1 MTQEYPHSLPIS
13 DTMLLFELSLACSS
27 QDIENM
33 TSVDIDDG
41 FVFDIDPSLLVD
53 NEKLV
58 IDDLIGEGAFSSV
71 YKGWYEDRP
80 VAVKVLIPER
90 TKEATPEC
98 KEKFQRE
105 VNLLSKIEHNNVI
118 KFIGA
123 SVEPSMMLIMELM
136 EGGSLQKNLK
146 SIYPITLRLE
156 QCLSYALDI
165 SQAMEYLHANG
176 IIHRDLKPGNLLLTK
191 DHNHVKLADFG
202 VARDNIC
209 DQMTCEAGTYRYM
222 APELMNKDPLPKGA
236 KKSYD
241 HKADVYS
248 FALTLWSLIKNQ
260 TPFKDRKDFM
270 AAYATINNI
279 RPSLDELPEDIVPL
293 LQSCWV
299 EDPKL
304 RPEFKEITKT
314 LIRILHN
321 IYTTKITALASI
333 KENAEGNSESEAE
346 TSRENENILNRD
358 IETMESDG
366 EADIAQYF
374 RMDEKKPK
382 KKSKIKRFF
391 SYFRS
396 CIAF

>member
-13 DTMLLFELSLACSS
+13 DTTLLFELSLACSS
-27 QDIENM
+27 QDIENR

-41 FVFDIDPSLLVD
+41 FVFDIDPSLLMD
-53 NEKLV
+53 NDKLV

-222 APELMNKDPLPKGA
+222 APELLNKDPLPKGA

>member
-27 QDIENM
+27 QDVENR

-53 NEKLV
+53 NDKLV

-80 VAVKVLIPER
+80 VAIKVLIPER

-222 APELMNKDPLPKGA
+222 APELLSKDPLPKGA

-279 RPSLDELPEDIVPL
+279 RPSLDELPEDIIPL

-314 LIRILHN
+314 LISILHN
-321 IYTTKITALASI
+321 IYTTKINALASI
-333 KENAEGNSESEAE
+333 KENAEANGGTEAE
-346 TSRENENILNRD
+346 TSRENENLLKRD
-358 IETMESDG
+358 IETMESNG
-366 EADIAQYF
+366 EADFAQF
-374 RMDEKKPK
+374 RRMDEKKPK

>member
-1 MTQEYPHSLPIS
+1 
-13 DTMLLFELSLACSS
+13 MLLFELSLACSS
-27 QDIENM
+27 QDVENR

-53 NEKLV
+53 NDKLV

-80 VAVKVLIPER
+80 VAIKVLIPER

-222 APELMNKDPLPKGA
+222 APELLSKDPLPKGA

-279 RPSLDELPEDIVPL
+279 RPSLDELPEDIIPL

-314 LIRILHN
+314 LISILHN
-321 IYTTKITALASI
+321 IYTTKINALASI
-333 KENAEGNSESEAE
+333 KENAEANGGTEAE
-346 TSRENENILNRD
+346 TSRENENLLKRD
-358 IETMESDG
+358 IETMESNG
-366 EADIAQYF
+366 EADFAQF
-374 RMDEKKPK
+374 RRMDEKKPK

>member
-1 MTQEYPHSLPIS
+1 
-13 DTMLLFELSLACSS
+13 MLL
-27 QDIENM
+27 I
-33 TSVDIDDG
+33 
-41 FVFDIDPSLLVD
+41 LL
-53 NEKLV
+53 
-58 IDDLIGEGAFSSV
+58 
-71 YKGWYEDRP
+71 
-80 VAVKVLIPER
+80 
-90 TKEATPEC
+90 
-98 KEKFQRE
+98 Q
-105 VNLLSKIEHNNVI
+105 
-118 KFIGA
+118 
-123 SVEPSMMLIMELM
+123 
-136 EGGSLQKNLK
+136 
-146 SIYPITLRLE
+146 
-156 QCLSYALDI
+156 
-165 SQAMEYLHANG
+165 
-176 IIHRDLKPGNLLLTK
+176 
-191 DHNHVKLADFG
+191 
-202 VARDNIC
+202 
-209 DQMTCEAGTYRYM
+209 
-222 APELMNKDPLPKGA
+222 
-236 KKSYD
+236 
-241 HKADVYS
+241 
-248 FALTLWSLIKNQ
+248 
-260 TPFKDRKDFM
+260 
-270 AAYATINNI
+270 NI

-358 IETMESDG
+358 IETMDSDG

>member
-1 MTQEYPHSLPIS
+1 
-13 DTMLLFELSLACSS
+13 MLL
-27 QDIENM
+27 I
-33 TSVDIDDG
+33 
-41 FVFDIDPSLLVD
+41 LL
-53 NEKLV
+53 
-58 IDDLIGEGAFSSV
+58 
-71 YKGWYEDRP
+71 
-80 VAVKVLIPER
+80 
-90 TKEATPEC
+90 
-98 KEKFQRE
+98 Q
-105 VNLLSKIEHNNVI
+105 
-118 KFIGA
+118 
-123 SVEPSMMLIMELM
+123 
-136 EGGSLQKNLK
+136 
-146 SIYPITLRLE
+146 
-156 QCLSYALDI
+156 
-165 SQAMEYLHANG
+165 
-176 IIHRDLKPGNLLLTK
+176 
-191 DHNHVKLADFG
+191 
-202 VARDNIC
+202 
-209 DQMTCEAGTYRYM
+209 
-222 APELMNKDPLPKGA
+222 
-236 KKSYD
+236 
-241 HKADVYS
+241 
-248 FALTLWSLIKNQ
+248 
-260 TPFKDRKDFM
+260 
-270 AAYATINNI
+270 NI